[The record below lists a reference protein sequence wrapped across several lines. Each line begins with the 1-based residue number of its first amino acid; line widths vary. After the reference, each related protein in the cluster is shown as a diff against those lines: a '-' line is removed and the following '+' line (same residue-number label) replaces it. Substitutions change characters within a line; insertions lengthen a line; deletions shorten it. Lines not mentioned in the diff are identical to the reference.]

1 MSLDKENKMRNTFK
15 ITIQAFLY
23 FLLVGSSLYSIGMSL
38 VSGNIT
44 KGVIGGLFFGIF
56 LSVFL
61 SFFLFVGL
69 ILFKKKLFYYS
80 NMPRLLQSKKVYF
93 EGVAGNATSGRIK
106 YGGLFLTE
114 DSVLF
119 IPHRFAIGPKI
130 VDLPLERIRNVN
142 RVGISLLKSFSGG
155 LRGRLLLE
163 TKNGE
168 RYEFS
173 VWEIDKWMKDIN
185 ERLTPS

>member
-1 MSLDKENKMRNTFK
+1 MNKNLK
-15 ITIQAFLY
+15 ITIRAFIY
-23 FLLVGSSLYSIGMSL
+23 FTVFSSSLYGISMSL
-38 VSGNIT
+38 ASGNIS
-44 KGVIGGLFFGIF
+44 KGVIWGLLFGTII
-56 LSVFL
+56 SVFL
-61 SFFLFVGL
+61 SSFLFIGL
-69 ILFKKKLFYYS
+69 TLFEKKSFFYS
-80 NMPRLLQSKKVYF
+80 NMPHLLQSKKVYL
-93 EGVAGNATSGRIK
+93 EGVAGNATRGRIK

-173 VWEIDKWMKDIN
+173 VWEIDKWIKDIN
-185 ERLTPS
+185 ERLTPSSPSQQSS